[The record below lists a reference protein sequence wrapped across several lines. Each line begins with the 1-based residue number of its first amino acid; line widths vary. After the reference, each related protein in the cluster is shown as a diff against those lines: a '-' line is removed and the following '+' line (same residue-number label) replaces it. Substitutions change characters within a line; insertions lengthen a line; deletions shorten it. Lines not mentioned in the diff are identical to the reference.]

1 MAIFATLRG
10 AILAFVDLFGP
21 SFGPLSRAFK
31 NEGQFGWS
39 QRYIVL
45 GNCHSGHGNKPP
57 TLVQAIMFLMVG
69 GRPPACLQGIVT
81 VMEPVSER
89 SKDTTG
95 MKKSQKTTSLGT
107 QRFSVVDTLLIHEKA
122 SHNSL
127 EAAPAFACT
136 PEIVALSP
144 VEHGGNATTTTTE
157 QTTLSSVDHIIFE
170 CVLCSVLWTGRALHT
185 RTSLQPLC
193 CMMVAQSG
201 SRWQSDQLSSACR
214 PF

>member
-1 MAIFATLRG
+1 MKVNLAG
-10 AILAFVDLFGP
+10 ANSS
-21 SFGPLSRAFK
+21 SFLGIASR
-31 NEGQFGWS
+31 
-39 QRYIVL
+39 
-45 GNCHSGHGNKPP
+45 HGNKPP
-57 TLVQAIMFLMVG
+57 TLIQAITSLMVG

-157 QTTLSSVDHIIFE
+157 QTTLSSVDHIFE
-170 CVLCSVLWTGRALHT
+170 CVCSVLWTGRALHT

-193 CMMVAQSG
+193 CMMGPDGRAIS
-201 SRWQSDQLSSACR
+201 SHRHADHSDDSCNIFAKDAFVP
-214 PF
+214 PFATHS